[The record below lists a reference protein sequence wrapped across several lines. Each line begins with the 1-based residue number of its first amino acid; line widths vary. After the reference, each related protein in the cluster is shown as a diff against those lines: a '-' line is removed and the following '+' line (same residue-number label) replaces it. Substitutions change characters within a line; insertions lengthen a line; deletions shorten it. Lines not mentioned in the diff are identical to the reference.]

1 MSEREPPAIRFH
13 EDSDLFQ
20 ESVRFTA
27 AETAFA
33 ARLIEKDYFCTVLLA
48 YLAVVGGDDLVF
60 KGGTCLAKVYAEMY
74 RLSEDLDFTIPTSV
88 ETSRSER
95 RKLIEGVKR
104 ALAGLQK
111 RVPSFRVVEPLKGAN
126 NSTQYVAVIGYAS
139 LLGQEKETIKI
150 EVSLREPLLMSSV
163 AASARTLLLDPV
175 TGKPLV
181 PPVSVRSI
189 AETEALAEKFRAALS
204 RREAAIRDFYDID
217 HAVRKGGLRR
227 EAAELVKQVKQKLAV
242 PGNERVDV
250 STERLAT
257 LRKQIE
263 PELRPVLREQDFV
276 EFDLERAF
284 KTVVEMAKAAVE
296 QQ

>member
-1 MSEREPPAIRFH
+1 M
-13 EDSDLFQ
+13 
-20 ESVRFTA
+20 RFTA

-48 YLAVVGGDDLVF
+48 YLGVVAGDDLIF

-95 RKLIEGVKR
+95 RKLVEGVKR

-126 NSTQYVAVIGYAS
+126 NSTQYVAVIGYTS

-175 TGKPLV
+175 NGKPLV

-204 RREAAIRDFYDID
+204 RREPAVRDFYDID
-217 HAVRKGGLRR
+217 HAVRKGDLRP
-227 EAAELVKQVKQKLAV
+227 EAVDLVNRVKQKLAV

-250 STERLAT
+250 SAQRLAA

-284 KTVVEMAKAAVE
+284 KTVVEMAKASVE